1 MTKKYRLVQMPFL
14 SFFSKRLYRDV
25 GHNWKGMNLAYL
37 FLLLAICCIPAT
49 LHVREN
55 MLQSLEIG
63 QTDILNQIPEIR
75 VQNGYVSVPLQQ
87 PYYIKRGDGT
97 PLAVIDTTG
106 SMNYI
111 DDASVMALLTETK
124 LIVRRGKNLNLFN
137 TFDLGGVTDLHINKP
152 IINEWLQAAKASIS
166 PLSYGIFLIL
176 SYIFAVL
183 VVLFVAIIGLI
194 LSAAMHNPLGF
205 PTALRIAT
213 VAATPAI
220 IFIAI
225 AAAANYAIHGGVYLG
240 ITLIYLFIGIKS
252 CGIIPKPEDEKVD
265 LKASLHEEDGLLEDA
280 S

>member
-1 MTKKYRLVQMPFL
+1 MPFL

-55 MLQSLEIG
+55 MLKSLETG
-63 QTDILNQIPEIR
+63 QPDILNQIPEIR
-75 VQNGYVSVPLQQ
+75 IQNGYVTTNQQQ
-87 PYYIKRGDGT
+87 PYYIKRSDGT

-111 DDASVMALLTETK
+111 DDANIRVLLTETK
-124 LIVRRGKNLNLFN
+124 LIVRNGNNRFN

-152 IINEWLQAAKASIS
+152 IINEWLQAAKSSIS
-166 PLSYGIFLIL
+166 PLSYGIFLTL

-194 LSAAMHNPLGF
+194 LATAMHNPLGF
-205 PTALRIAT
+205 PVALRIAT

-225 AAAANYAIHGGVYLG
+225 AAAANYAIPGMVYLG

-252 CGIIPKPEDEKVD
+252 CGRIPKATDEKVD
-265 LKASLHEEDGLLEDA
+265 LKALLHEEDGVLKDA
-280 S
+280 A